1 MPKAPDQVRPVP
13 THQLNRSKEQ
23 PQSRHKESA
32 AEQQDLPMKGI
43 QRQPSRLDT
52 TAARI
57 AHVDDSKPGGK
68 LSVAMSPAVSKAPV
82 SGTNKTSKH
91 KEVVTEATAN
101 AIRDFLKLYYMG
113 TQEDHESI
121 VSFLYGPV
129 QGKSINGREH

>member
-1 MPKAPDQVRPVP
+1 
-13 THQLNRSKEQ
+13 
-23 PQSRHKESA
+23 
-32 AEQQDLPMKGI
+32 MKGI

-52 TAARI
+52 TAART
-57 AHVDDSKPGGK
+57 AHVDESKPGGK
-68 LSVAMSPAVSKAPV
+68 LSVAMSPAVSKAPA

-91 KEVVTEATAN
+91 REVVTETTAN

-129 QGKSINGREH
+129 QGKSINSREH